1 MCKINLNQ
9 ELNGIELSFESK
21 PDKATLDSI
30 KAQGFRWNGR
40 KMVWYAKQ
48 TADRLTFAESL
59 GQIEN
64 KTATK
69 PGKINLDNLGADPY
83 ENGELAK
90 AIREALKKRGV
101 KGCTVRGGWS
111 GYTRSATVTVKAQPE
126 DFASV
131 EEFKL
136 RYTYNEFV
144 FDMANHGRYIG
155 GGVDGLEYGWLYSDM
170 FEQLTEAEKEKV
182 YNLYCLYEIAHR
194 HDFNTYHRERKN
206 YPQFTTAFCEKL
218 DAVFQIANQWNYNH
232 SDIMTDYFDV
242 GYYLDINIKADEI
255 EPREKMT
262 DEEREA
268 LKAEREAEEARRA
281 AELEEWKRQEEERAE
296 AARIREEERKE
307 REELV
312 YNNIRVE
319 DLEESEQ
326 LYIWGLRGGYGKEC
340 NIEEVKEDM
349 TEQEHEAVIDRKI
362 IFNNREAYEAFT
374 AELLND
380 WLFLSGKGGTAS
392 EDVRITEE
400 KTIYQMN
407 EEQRE
412 SIRFY
417 CCNCVGI
424 YLDNEL
430 LLVIDPQGF
439 SYARYTYIN
448 PGHET
453 RSAAHELEKMRKE
466 SESLPPFHFPD
477 DIDEVITTLY
487 IGQDITVYQCDGW
500 MLNSIY
506 AGSGTITDISA
517 GTWAQY
523 SGYYITLS
531 LGKKSKRVFIHNGRE
546 CLIYEGIKGRLPEEV
561 TSRRIS
567 DSMKELHNV
576 DDLLPNTYNYYKSQG
591 AEPLIDTCYR

>member
-1 MCKINLNQ
+1 MCIVNLNQ

-21 PDKATLDSI
+21 PDRATLDAI
-30 KAQGFRWNGR
+30 KAHGFRWNGR
-40 KMVWYAKQ
+40 KSVWYAKQ

-59 GQIEN
+59 GQIET
-64 KTATK
+64 KTETK
-69 PGKINLDNLGADPY
+69 PGTINLDNLGSDPY

-111 GYTRSATVTVKAQPE
+111 GYTRSVTVTVKAQPE

-131 EEFKL
+131 EEFAE
-136 RYTYNEFV
+136 RFSFSDFGARVATHGAYTGE
-144 FDMANHGRYIG
+144 H
-155 GGVDGLEYGWLYSDM
+155 WLYSWD
-170 FEQLTEAEKEKV
+170 ELSEEEKQTE
-182 YNLYCLYEIAHR
+182 YNSYIRYEIAHR
-194 HDFNTYHRERKN
+194 HDFNNYHRERAN
-206 YPQFTTAFCEKL
+206 YPQFSTAFCEKL
-218 DAVFQIANQWNYNH
+218 DAVYQIANQWNYNH

-242 GYYLDINIKADEI
+242 GYYLDIVIKCAEF

-262 DEEREA
+262 EEEREA

-281 AELEEWKRQEEERAE
+281 AELEEWKRQEEESAE
-296 AARIREEERKE
+296 AARVREEERKE

-312 YNNIRVE
+312 YNSIRVE

-326 LYIWGLRGGYGKEC
+326 LYIYGLRGGYGKEC
-340 NIEEVKEDM
+340 SIEEVHEDM
-349 TEQEHEAVIDRKI
+349 TELEHEAVIDRKI
-362 IFNNREAYEAFT
+362 IFNNREAYEAFNQ
-374 AELLND
+374 ELLND

-407 EEQRE
+407 DAQRE

-417 CCNCVGI
+417 SCHCVGI
-424 YLDNEL
+424 YLNDEL

-453 RSAAHELEKMRKE
+453 RSAAEELEKMRKE

-477 DIDEVITTLY
+477 DIDEVITSLY
-487 IGQDITVYQCDGW
+487 VGQDITIYQCDGW

-523 SGYYITLS
+523 SGYYITLAQ
-531 LGKKSKRVFIHNGRE
+531 GKKQNRVFIHNGRE

-561 TSRRIS
+561 TSRRIN
-567 DSMKELHNV
+567 DHMKELYNV
-576 DDLLPNTYNYYKSQG
+576 DELIPNTYNYYKNQG
-591 AEPLIDTCYR
+591 IEPLIDTCYR

>member
-9 ELNGIELSFESK
+9 ELKGIELSFESK
-21 PDKATLDSI
+21 PDKATLDAI

-59 GQIEN
+59 GQIET
-64 KTATK
+64 KTETK
-69 PGKINLDNLGADPY
+69 PGKINLDNLGEDLY

-111 GYTRSATVTVKAQPE
+111 GYTRKATVTVKAQPE

-131 EEFKL
+131 EEFAE
-136 RYTYNEFV
+136 RFNFSAFGARVATHGAYTGE
-144 FDMANHGRYIG
+144 H
-155 GGVDGLEYGWLYSDM
+155 WLYKWDELS
-170 FEQLTEAEKEKV
+170 EEEKQTE
-182 YNLYCLYEIAHR
+182 YNNYIHYEIAHR
-194 HDFNTYHRERKN
+194 HGFNNYHRERAN
-206 YPQFTTAFCEKL
+206 YPQFSTAFCEKL
-218 DAVFQIANQWNYNH
+218 EAIYQIANQWNYDH
-232 SDIMTDYFDV
+232 SDSMSDYFDV
-242 GYYLDINIKADEI
+242 GYYLDIDIKCAEF

-268 LKAEREAEEARRA
+268 LKVEREAEEARRA

-296 AARIREEERKE
+296 AARLREEERKE

-312 YNNIRVE
+312 YNSIRVE

-340 NIEEVKEDM
+340 NLEEVREDM

-362 IFNNREAYEAFT
+362 IFDNREAYEAFSK
-374 AELLND
+374 ELLND

-417 CCNCVGI
+417 SCHCVGI
-424 YLDNEL
+424 YLDDEL

-453 RSAAHELEKMRKE
+453 RSAAEELEKMRKE

-487 IGQDITVYQCDGW
+487 VGQDITIYQCDGW

-523 SGYYITLS
+523 SGYYITLTQ
-531 LGKKSKRVFIHNGRE
+531 GKKSKRVFIHNGRE

-567 DSMKELHNV
+567 DSMKELYNV

>member
-21 PDKATLDSI
+21 PDKATLDAI

-59 GQIEN
+59 GQIET

-69 PGKINLDNLGADPY
+69 PGKINLDNLGSDLY

-131 EEFKL
+131 EEFAE
-136 RYTYNEFV
+136 RFNFSAFGARVATHGAYTGE
-144 FDMANHGRYIG
+144 H
-155 GGVDGLEYGWLYSDM
+155 WLYSLD
-170 FEQLTEAEKEKV
+170 ELSEEEKQTE
-182 YNLYCLYEIAHR
+182 YNSYIRYEIAHK
-194 HDFNTYHRERKN
+194 HGFNNYHRERAN
-206 YPQFTTAFCEKL
+206 YPQYSTAFCEKL
-218 DAVFQIANQWNYNH
+218 DAIYQIANQWNYDN

-242 GYYLDINIKADEI
+242 GYYLDIDIKAGEI

-296 AARIREEERKE
+296 AARLREEERKE

-326 LYIWGLRGGYGKEC
+326 LYIYGLRGGYGKEC
-340 NIEEVKEDM
+340 NIEEVREDM

-362 IFNNREAYEAFT
+362 IFNNREAFEAFNQ
-374 AELLND
+374 ELLND

-392 EDVRITEE
+392 EDVRISDT
-400 KTIYQMN
+400 TFYQTN
-407 EEQRE
+407 EAQRE

-417 CCNCVGI
+417 SCHCVGI
-424 YLDNEL
+424 YLDDEL

-453 RSAAHELEKMRKE
+453 RSAAEELEKMRKE
-466 SESLPPFHFPD
+466 SENLPPFHFPD
-477 DIDEVITTLY
+477 DIDEVITSLY
-487 IGQDITVYQCDGW
+487 VGQDITIFQCDGW

-523 SGYYITLS
+523 SGYYITLTQ
-531 LGKKSKRVFIHNGRE
+531 GKKSKSVFIHQGRE
-546 CLIYEGIKGRLPEEV
+546 CLIYEGIKGKLPEEV
-561 TSRRIS
+561 TSRRIN
-567 DSMKELHNV
+567 DHMKELYNV

-591 AEPLIDTCYR
+591 AEPLLDTCYR

>member
-9 ELNGIELSFESK
+9 ELNGIELSFEAK
-21 PDKATLDSI
+21 PDKATLDAI

-59 GQIEN
+59 GQIE
-64 KTATK
+64 TATQ
-69 PGKINLDNLGADPY
+69 PGKINLDNLGSDLY

-90 AIREALKKRGV
+90 AIREALKRRGV

-131 EEFKL
+131 EEFAE
-136 RYTYNEFV
+136 RYNFSEFQ
-144 FDMANHGRYIG
+144 FDLANHGKYCGTRWIYSEEFEKMSEEEKQTEYNSYIR
-155 GGVDGLEYGWLYSDM
+155 
-170 FEQLTEAEKEKV
+170 
-182 YNLYCLYEIAHR
+182 YEIAHR
-194 HDFNTYHRERKN
+194 HGFNNYHRERAN
-206 YPQFTTAFCEKL
+206 YPQFSTAFCEKL
-218 DAVFQIANQWNYNH
+218 EAIYQIANQWNYDH

-242 GYYLDINIKADEI
+242 GYYLDIDIKAGEI

-296 AARIREEERKE
+296 AARLREEERKE

-312 YNNIRVE
+312 YNSIRVE

-326 LYIWGLRGGYGKEC
+326 LYIYGLRGGYGKEC
-340 NIEEVKEDM
+340 NIEEVREDM

-362 IFNNREAYEAFT
+362 IFNNREAFEAFGQ
-374 AELLND
+374 ELLND

-392 EDVRITEE
+392 EDVRIDD
-400 KTIYQMN
+400 KTIYQTN

-417 CCNCVGI
+417 SCHCVGI
-424 YLDNEL
+424 YLDDDL

-453 RSAAHELEKMRKE
+453 RSAAEELEKMRKE

-477 DIDEVITTLY
+477 NLDEVISGLY
-487 IGQDITVYQCDGW
+487 IGQDITIYQCDGW
-500 MLNSIY
+500 ILNSIY

-523 SGYYITLS
+523 SGYYITLTQ
-531 LGKKSKRVFIHNGRE
+531 GKKHNRVFIHNGRE
-546 CLIYEGIKGRLPEEV
+546 CLIYEGIKSRLPEEV

-567 DSMKELHNV
+567 DRMKELYNADV
-576 DDLLPNTYNYYKSQG
+576 LIPNTYNYYKSQDI
-591 AEPLIDTCYR
+591 EPLIDTCYR

>member
-9 ELNGIELSFESK
+9 ELNGIELSFEAK
-21 PDKATLDSI
+21 PDQATLDAI
-30 KAQGFRWNGR
+30 KAQGFHWNGR

-59 GQIEN
+59 GQIE
-64 KTATK
+64 TATK

-90 AIREALKKRGV
+90 AIREALKRRGV

-131 EEFKL
+131 EEFAE
-136 RYTYNEFV
+136 RYNFSEFQ
-144 FDMANHGRYIG
+144 FDLANHGKYCGTRWIYSEEFEKMSEEEKRIEYNNYIH
-155 GGVDGLEYGWLYSDM
+155 
-170 FEQLTEAEKEKV
+170 
-182 YNLYCLYEIAHR
+182 YEIAHR
-194 HDFNTYHRERKN
+194 HDFNNYHRERGN
-206 YPQFTTAFCEKL
+206 YPQFSTAFCEKL
-218 DAVFQIANQWNYNH
+218 DAIYQIANQWNYNH
-232 SDIMTDYFDV
+232 SDSMTDYFDV
-242 GYYLDINIKADEI
+242 GYYLDIDIKCAEF

-262 DEEREA
+262 EEEREA

-281 AELEEWKRQEEERAE
+281 AELEEWKRQAEERAE
-296 AARIREEERKE
+296 AARLREEERKE

-312 YNNIRVE
+312 YNSIRVE

-326 LYIWGLRGGYGKEC
+326 LYIYGLRGGYGKEC
-340 NIEEVKEDM
+340 SIEEVREDM

-362 IFNNREAYEAFT
+362 IFDNREAYEAFC

-392 EDVRITEE
+392 EDVRVDDN
-400 KTIYQMN
+400 TIYQTN
-407 EEQRE
+407 EAQRE

-417 CCNCVGI
+417 SCHCVGI
-424 YLDNEL
+424 YLDDEL

-453 RSAAHELEKMRKE
+453 RSAAEELEEMRKE

-477 DIDEVITTLY
+477 NLDEVISGLY
-487 IGQDITVYQCDGW
+487 IGQDITIYQCDGW
-500 MLNSIY
+500 ILNNIY

-523 SGYYITLS
+523 SGYYITLTQ
-531 LGKKSKRVFIHNGRE
+531 GKKQNRVFIHNGRE
-546 CLIYEGIKGRLPEEV
+546 CLIYDGIRDRLPEEI

-567 DSMKELHNV
+567 DRMKELYNADV
-576 DDLLPNTYNYYKSQG
+576 LIPNTYNYYKSQG
-591 AEPLIDTCYR
+591 TEPLIDTCYR